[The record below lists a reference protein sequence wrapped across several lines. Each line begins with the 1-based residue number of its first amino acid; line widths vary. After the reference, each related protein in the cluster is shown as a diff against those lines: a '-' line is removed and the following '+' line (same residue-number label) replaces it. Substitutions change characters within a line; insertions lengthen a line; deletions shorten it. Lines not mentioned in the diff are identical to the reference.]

1 MTTQEILI
9 DLIDRS
15 ELSTIRKHQTKALV
29 QFAYEE
35 RDQNQTDRKFVE
47 ETASEKHVSDI
58 VFKSDSI
65 IIYTV
70 YGNDDWSVKYPFRS
84 IYLDKKQ
91 QWRRCGTVSHSLESA
106 FLIAI
111 GERQLGSNSQFH
123 GFAAKMLEL
132 ETPE

>member
-1 MTTQEILI
+1 MTTKETLI
-9 DLIDRS
+9 DLIDKS

-35 RDQNQTDRKFVE
+35 RTQNQADRKFVE
-47 ETASEKHVSDI
+47 ETANEKHLSDI
-58 VFKSDSI
+58 VLKTESI

-70 YGNDDWSVKYPFRS
+70 YGNDDWAVKYPFRS

-111 GERQLGSNSQFH
+111 GEKQLGGNSQFY